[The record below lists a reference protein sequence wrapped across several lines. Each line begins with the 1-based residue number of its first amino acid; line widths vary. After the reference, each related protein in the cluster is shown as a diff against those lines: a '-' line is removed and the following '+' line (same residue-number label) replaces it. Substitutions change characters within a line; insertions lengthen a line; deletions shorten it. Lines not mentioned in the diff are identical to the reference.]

1 MHHMNACCL
10 QCLESQETTIPQSNL
25 ACAYCFSPSCSHELL
40 DYFTNLRRQMY
51 LVILIHPP
59 WELCTG
65 KESSLPQGSSFRK
78 SKQRPPYKTELQ
90 QKFKSHYER
99 VLEFKI
105 RALVVNKW
113 DPVTWGGDMWEN
125 PTEAENFEPSGS
137 QGFISRLSNPW
148 NTAFST
154 FDWGN

>member
-1 MHHMNACCL
+1 MHHMNVCCL
-10 QCLESQETTIPQSNL
+10 QCLESQETTIPQSDL

-40 DYFTNLRRQMY
+40 DHFTNLSWFTHPENCAQEKNLLCHRAQVSENPSKG
-51 LVILIHPP
+51 LLIR
-59 WELCTG
+59 L
-65 KESSLPQGSSFRK
+65 
-78 SKQRPPYKTELQ
+78 TELQ

-99 VLEFKI
+99 VSEFKR
-105 RALVVNKW
+105 RALVLNKW
-113 DPVTWGGDMWEN
+113 DPVTWGEDMWEN
-125 PTEAENFEPSGS
+125 PIEAENFEPSDS